1 LNIIKTHYYIFS
13 LNKKLTNIFI
23 TLNIIMIT
31 DNNLLEQKPIKKFI
45 EIIIEG
51 NKNTDILVA
60 DLIEP
65 SKLEE
70 LSIKV
75 SKKEL
80 IDETII

>member
-1 LNIIKTHYYIFS
+1 
-13 LNKKLTNIFI
+13 
-23 TLNIIMIT
+23 MIT